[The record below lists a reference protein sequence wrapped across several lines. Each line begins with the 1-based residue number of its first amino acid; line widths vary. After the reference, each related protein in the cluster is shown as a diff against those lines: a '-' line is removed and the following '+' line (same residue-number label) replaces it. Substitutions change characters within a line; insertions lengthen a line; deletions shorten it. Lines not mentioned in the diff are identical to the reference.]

1 MKKTISCLFL
11 ALFFLTGCASAALS
25 LNNVPIQEETQPK
38 RIQKEESAPAKPMAV
53 EAQFAPLFQSTSS
66 EIKRTEPVEIQEI
79 KENLL
84 NNSDKKEEVTPV
96 AAPNGTYTNVDGN
109 EVPSPYVAPS
119 RPAGASAICRDG
131 SYSFS
136 QHRSG
141 TCSHHGGVAEWY

>member
-1 MKKTISCLFL
+1 MKKNISYLFL
-11 ALFFLTGCASAALS
+11 SLFFLTGCASTAPAS
-25 LNNVPIQEETQPK
+25 NNTQIPDSQTPQI
-38 RIQKEESAPAKPMAV
+38 RIEESAPAKSAAV
-53 EAQFAPLFQSTSS
+53 EVRSAQFIRATSS
-66 EIKRTEPVEIQEI
+66 EIKHTEPVEIQET
-79 KENLL
+79 KETPLVSNF
-84 NNSDKKEEVTPV
+84 DKNEEIVPV

-109 EVPSPYVAPS
+109 EVPNPYVAPS